1 MFAKK
6 AALIILAL
14 LLVFSCVCT
23 PAYATEPVGKTAFSE
38 VSSGTHKVTSAI
50 GIPLPSALREYF
62 TQPYGLTYRY
72 FVGVDKEAAVE
83 DPKNGYWLYR
93 SSSLYVEIKRI
104 TNKNGPITY
113 FVAEIVTKNAR
124 SELPGFADT
133 KNPGSSSLPLYS
145 IAKNYK
151 TVIAVNGDYM
161 NRADTSRKGIIM
173 RNGITYLNNTK
184 ADTLAFYPD
193 GSLRVLKPKATTPQ
207 ALLNAGVRNTFSFG
221 PTLINGGQIQSG
233 LSSHRLSS
241 KNPRTAVGMIA
252 PNHYLLIV
260 VDGRQSN
267 YSVGMTLTELAKV
280 FQQYGCQVAY
290 NLDGGQSSTM
300 SFMGK
305 NINKY
310 GGSLTGQRKV
320 PDALMFGY
328 STLVK

>member
-6 AALIILAL
+6 AALIILSL
-14 LLVFSCVCT
+14 LLIFGCVCT
-23 PAYATEPVGKTAFSE
+23 PAYAAEPVGKPAFSE
-38 VSSGTHKVTSAI
+38 VSSGMHKVTSAI

-62 TQPYGLTYRY
+62 TQPYVLTYRY

-124 SELPGFADT
+124 SELSGFADT

-184 ADTLAFYPD
+184 ADTLAFYLD
-193 GSLRVLKPKATTPQ
+193 GSLKVFKPKATTPQ
-207 ALLNAGVRNTFSFG
+207 ALLNAGVKNTFSFG

-280 FQQYGCQVAY
+280 FEQYGCQIAY